1 MTDAVRP
8 SALATLLA
16 RVPQRDA
23 IVHFLKHGP
32 FAILASSMPGAVN
45 YIVILYLTYFRSSAD
60 TGEYR
65 LLFSYFSLLG
75 LTSIYETSK
84 VFVRSIAEDNHTATI
99 ALFANRVTFSFG
111 TLVVVTTLHF
121 VFARLGHPQ
130 WMPIEVVWIAL
141 ITLFFYPTDSYQSLY
156 QVKSWFLL
164 MFGTEAL
171 KYGVA
176 LIALLAMLHFGVPL
190 VQAVMI
196 QFMIMAG
203 FHMLFF
209 SLSVGHFIDLK
220 VLFTQWRTLLFTAPA
235 REART
240 ISLGNFLPGTLENV
254 DKMMIGAVFGL
265 KTLGIYTLGFSTGRF
280 IYNALKPALYIYY
293 RRFVDKMPTGR
304 LLIWVGLG
312 FTVFGAGLAAVFL
325 GAVHFLPIMSKFKG
339 AQAVTVILFLS
350 YGVGMIDAVY
360 VQAYAINKATNSQH
374 VLIGNT
380 LASVACL
387 GLFGVAA
394 FCQAP
399 LALVLC
405 AFHYPLRHAASVLII
420 RHLRRREQSRSPVP
434 V

>member
-1 MTDAVRP
+1 
-8 SALATLLA
+8 
-16 RVPQRDA
+16 
-23 IVHFLKHGP
+23 
-32 FAILASSMPGAVN
+32 
-45 YIVILYLTYFRSSAD
+45 
-60 TGEYR
+60 
-65 LLFSYFSLLG
+65 
-75 LTSIYETSK
+75 
-84 VFVRSIAEDNHTATI
+84 
-99 ALFANRVTFSFG
+99 
-111 TLVVVTTLHF
+111 
-121 VFARLGHPQ
+121 
-130 WMPIEVVWIAL
+130 
-141 ITLFFYPTDSYQSLY
+141 
-156 QVKSWFLL
+156 
-164 MFGTEAL
+164 
-171 KYGVA
+171 
-176 LIALLAMLHFGVPL
+176 
-190 VQAVMI
+190 
-196 QFMIMAG
+196 
-203 FHMLFF
+203 
-209 SLSVGHFIDLK
+209 
-220 VLFTQWRTLLFTAPA
+220 
-235 REART
+235 
-240 ISLGNFLPGTLENV
+240 
-254 DKMMIGAVFGL
+254 
-265 KTLGIYTLGFSTGRF
+265 
-280 IYNALKPALYIYY
+280 
-293 RRFVDKMPTGR
+293 MPTGR